1 MNRTNEPL
9 KRWAHR
15 ILDEVRAGIPH
26 TQSDVN
32 KALAALGEPLQ

>member
-1 MNRTNEPL
+1 MNRDADPV

-26 TQSDVN
+26 TTSDVN
-32 KALAALGEPLQ
+32 RALAALGEPLQ